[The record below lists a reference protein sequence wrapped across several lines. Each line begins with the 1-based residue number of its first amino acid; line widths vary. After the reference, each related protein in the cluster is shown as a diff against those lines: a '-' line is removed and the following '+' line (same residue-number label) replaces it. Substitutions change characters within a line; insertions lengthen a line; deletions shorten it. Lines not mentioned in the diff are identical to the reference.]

1 MAIELTTATAAQ
13 LSGIQLY
20 TSHIGVMD
28 VFPNGRFTLG
38 STSGAYGVI
47 HVSGVAGSS
56 ADMGDVVDFSH
67 PDFTK
72 FKTFSVFNSQASTL
86 SAIVGG
92 ENLTALANVGTN
104 SALILN
110 YQSFSAATLNAFF
123 TRLPATTRTATIMVN
138 NNPGAATCTTS
149 IATNK
154 GYTVVTS

>member
-20 TSHIGVMD
+20 TSHINVMD
-28 VFPNGRFTLG
+28 IYPNGRFTIG
-38 STSGAYGVI
+38 SASGAYGVI
-47 HVSGVAGSS
+47 QVSSVA
-56 ADMGDVVDFSH
+56 DQGDLLDFSH

-72 FKTFSVFNSQASTL
+72 FKIFSVNNTSTNNL

-92 ENLTALANVGTN
+92 ENLTALANVGTA
-104 SALILN
+104 SALVL
-110 YQSFSAATLNAFF
+110 QHSSFSATTLNTLF
-123 TRLPATTRTATIMVN
+123 TRLPATTKTATIDVRS
-138 NNPGAATCTTS
+138 NPGAATCTTS

>member
-13 LSGIQLY
+13 LSGIRLY
-20 TSHIGVMD
+20 TSHINVMD
-28 VFPNGRFTLG
+28 IYPNGRFTLG
-38 STSGAYGVI
+38 GASNAYGI
-47 HVSGVAGSS
+47 IQVSGGSL
-56 ADMGDVVDFSH
+56 AANDTGGVVDFSH

-72 FKTFSVFNSQASTL
+72 FKTFAVSSQASTL

-92 ENLTALANVGTN
+92 ENLTALANVGTT
-104 SALILN
+104 SALVLS
-110 YQSFSAATLNAFF
+110 YQSFSAATLNALF
-123 TRLPATTRTATIMVN
+123 TRLPATTRTATITVN

>member
-1 MAIELTTATAAQ
+1 MAIELTTASAAT

-20 TSHIGVMD
+20 TSHVHIMD
-28 VFPNGRFTLG
+28 IYPNGRFTVG
-38 STSGAYGVI
+38 IASNAYGVI
-47 HVSGVAGSS
+47 QVSSVA
-56 ADMGDVVDFSH
+56 DQGDLLDFSH

-72 FKTFSVFNSQASTL
+72 IKIFNVNNTSTNNL

-92 ENLTALANVGTN
+92 ENLTALANVGT
-104 SALILN
+104 ALALVLS
-110 YQSFSAATLNAFF
+110 YSSFSATTLNTLF
-123 TRLPATTRTATIMVN
+123 TRLPATTKTATINVS